1 MKKPPLRGGLGDFV
15 KPTLSPSVSTCL
27 ALLRQG
33 NLEGWRPHSYH
44 RVADYFEYL
53 NPIESLRWEDFAR
66 RCG

>member
-15 KPTLSPSVSTCL
+15 NPTLSPSISTCL

-44 RVADYFEYL
+44 RVAHYFEYL
-53 NPIESLRWEDFAR
+53 NPIESLRWERFAR
-66 RCG
+66 RCR